1 MKQEQISAII
11 DQAKQQRA
19 EYIGKSIAKHPILA
33 LIVVAVPVLLTQV
46 QWAPSAPVAG
56 EGAAHSVTLRV

>member
-19 EYIGKSIAKHPILA
+19 EYIGKSVAKHPILA

-46 QWAPSAPVAG
+46 QWAPSAPVA
-56 EGAAHSVTLRV
+56 EHQASHAVPFRS